1 MDSVDY
7 AIANSEQIE
16 KDLCGKLV
24 RIRLMRNMTQKF
36 LAEQAGVSVR
46 TVRRLEKGLG
56 VSLDTFIRILPR
68 WACSKTW
75 KHCCQTRAYA
85 PLIGLHS
92 KGWSASEPKQE
103 K

>member
-1 MDSVDY
+1 MMDSVDY

-16 KDLCGKLV
+16 KDLCAKLV

-56 VSLDTFIRILPR
+56 VSLDTFIRILT
-68 WACSKTW
+68 ALSV
-75 KHCCQTRAYA
+75 QQN
-85 PLIGLHS
+85 L
-92 KGWSASEPKQE
+92 E
-103 K
+103 